1 MNGVIYFKNDNLN
14 KYEDKCITISNGNI
28 QFGMFLMNK
37 LSTNMLSYDENT
49 IENFYKA
56 INNQSISMNLL
67 YVSNIIYSIPNIYII
82 SYDLKEKYIS
92 SLDFTCLNNPNID
105 LFEFNKN
112 RETFLK
118 NEYDRYLIESIK
130 NNLQ

>member
-1 MNGVIYFKNDNLN
+1 MNGIIYFKNNNLN

-28 QFGMFLMNK
+28 QFGMFLINK
-37 LSTNMLSYDENT
+37 LSTNVLSYDENT

>member
-1 MNGVIYFKNDNLN
+1 MNGIIYFKNNNLN